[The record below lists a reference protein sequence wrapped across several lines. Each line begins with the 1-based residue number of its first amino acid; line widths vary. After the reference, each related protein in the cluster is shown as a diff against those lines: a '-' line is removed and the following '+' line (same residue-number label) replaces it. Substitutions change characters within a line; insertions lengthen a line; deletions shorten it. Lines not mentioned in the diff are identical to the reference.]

1 MARCEA
7 NHQLHMESA
16 PLRRGEVEKMRAG
29 SFSSSY
35 QVTGTGRWRARGEH
49 VYLAFTT
56 DVPKKSEITAIAA
69 KDEKSKGDP

>member
-1 MARCEA
+1 
-7 NHQLHMESA
+7 
-16 PLRRGEVEKMRAG
+16 VEKMRAG

-49 VYLAFTT
+49 LDLAFTP
-56 DVPKKSEITAIAA
+56 DVPKKSENAAIAA